1 MVVVTRPELGDKPPE
16 HHAEPVGPPEPMN
29 TRLANALV
37 TQAPMTMVQLDT
49 VRLHFERLAQMM
61 LISGPVF
68 SPMRRSAIEMH
79 NKAVRRINGHMED
92 IRRRAKEDEEERL
105 LEIER

>member
-1 MVVVTRPELGDKPPE
+1 MAIVTRPELGEKTAE

-49 VRLHFERLAQMM
+49 VRLHFEKLAHMM
-61 LISGPVF
+61 LISGPAF

-79 NKAVRRINGHMED
+79 NTAVRRINGEFQLQRQKARED
-92 IRRRAKEDEEERL
+92 LEERL